1 MGNIHKQKGSVSR
14 GMETIRVIWKMPEI
28 LKTYNRDTYRM
39 PLAGKLIGKLNT
51 AEDRISKLEDRS
63 TETTQTETE
72 REKETNRTE
81 APKLSC
87 V

>member
-1 MGNIHKQKGSVSR
+1 MHKQKGSVSR
-14 GMETIRVIWKMPEI
+14 EMETIRDIWKTPEI

-39 PLAGKLIGKLNT
+39 PLAGKLIGKLNI